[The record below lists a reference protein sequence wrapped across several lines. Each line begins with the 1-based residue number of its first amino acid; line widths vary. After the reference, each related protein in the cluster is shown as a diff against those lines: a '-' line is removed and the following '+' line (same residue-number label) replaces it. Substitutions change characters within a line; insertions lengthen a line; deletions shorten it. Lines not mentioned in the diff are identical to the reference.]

1 MEITK
6 NVVPLHSQS
15 IREHSSVGLEHL
27 PYKQRVRGSTPF
39 APTTK
44 TTYRDVSRLF
54 LCCFV
59 WVFARSVGL
68 APRALAVAVC
78 SDASIAQPSPSPA
91 AFGCHSSPWQSHPLV
106 FAKRCRTW
114 IWGCGDRLILLLGL
128 KPCAQRY
135 PRQLRFDSLCSH
147 HQDDLQQCESSFFLC
162 SIARSV
168 GLRPYALAVAVCSD
182 ASIGQPSP
190 SPAAFGRHSSLW
202 QSHPLVFAKRCR
214 TWIWGCGDMLIL
226 LLGLKPCAQRYPR
239 QLRFDSLFCKP
250 TPR

>member
-1 MEITK
+1 M
-6 NVVPLHSQS
+6 HSQS

-147 HQDDLQQCESSFFLC
+147 YQDDLQRCESSFFVLFCEAFLRGVWGLC
-162 SIARSV
+162 PVRWLWRSV
-168 GLRPYALAVAVCSD
+168 CGLQTKKPINV
-182 ASIGQPSP
+182 
-190 SPAAFGRHSSLW
+190 
-202 QSHPLVFAKRCR
+202 
-214 TWIWGCGDMLIL
+214 MLIGFL
-226 LLGLKPCAQRYPR
+226 CRGTGIRTR
-239 QLRFDSLFCKP
+239 DFQLPKLAR
-250 TPR
+250 